1 MERQYTVVPAVES
14 APELVMNTR
23 QWQLK
28 FPNGD
33 GLLFWRPRWGC
44 ILHMVRNVFVREY
57 SRMNT

>member
-44 ILHMVRNVFVREY
+44 ILHMV
-57 SRMNT
+57 